1 MKDLFT
7 RSWWLLAL
15 QGIAAIA
22 FGVLAIMWPGIT
34 LLWLVALFA
43 AYALLQGGAAIYAS
57 IRGRHIESKW
67 WLVLLLGIVS
77 VAAGV
82 LAIFYPTITAL
93 TLVLLMGANALVTGV
108 LQIVVAVRLRQQIR
122 REWLLVANGII
133 SIIFGALVM
142 LFPAGGALA
151 MVWLVSFY
159 AVLTGVLLLTLALRA
174 RSWHNVAAPG
184 LVGRPTAAAHHH

>member
-1 MKDLFT
+1 MKDLLT

-15 QGIAAIA
+15 QGVAAIA
-22 FGVLAIMWPGIT
+22 FGVLAIMWPGLT

-43 AYALLQGGAAIYAS
+43 AYALLQGGAAIFAS
-57 IRGRHIESKW
+57 IRGRRSESKW
-67 WLVLLLGIVS
+67 WVVLLLGIVS
-77 VAAGV
+77 VVAGV
-82 LAIFYPTITAL
+82 LAIFYPAITAL
-93 TLVLLMGANALVTGV
+93 MLILLMGANALVTGV
-108 LQIVVAVRLRQQIR
+108 LQLVVAVPLRRQIR

-159 AVLTGVLLLTLALRA
+159 AVLTGVLLLALAFRA
-174 RSWHNVAAPG
+174 RSWRNAPAPG
-184 LVGRPTAAAHHH
+184 LAGRAAAAAHHQ

>member
-15 QGIAAIA
+15 QGVVAIA
-22 FGVLAIMWPGIT
+22 FGVLAIMWPGLT

-43 AYALLQGGAAIYAS
+43 AYALLQGGAAIFAS
-57 IRGRHIESKW
+57 IRGRRVESKW
-67 WLVLLLGIVS
+67 WVVLLLGLVS
-77 VAAGV
+77 VVAGV
-82 LAIFYPTITAL
+82 LAIFYPAITAL
-93 TLVLLMGANALVTGV
+93 MLILLMGANALVNGV
-108 LQIVVAVRLRQQIR
+108 LQLVVAVRLRRQIR
-122 REWLLVANGII
+122 REWLLMASGII

-159 AVLTGVLLLTLALRA
+159 AVLTGVLLLALAFRA
-174 RSWHNVAAPG
+174 RSWRYATAPG
-184 LVGRPTAAAHHH
+184 LAGRAAAAAHHD

>member
-1 MKDLFT
+1 MKDLLT

-15 QGIAAIA
+15 QGVAAIA
-22 FGVLAIMWPGIT
+22 FGVLAIVWPGLT

-43 AYALLQGGAAIYAS
+43 AYALLQGAAAIFAA
-57 IRGRHIESKW
+57 IRGRRIESKW
-67 WLVLLLGIVS
+67 WVMLLLGIVS
-77 VAAGV
+77 VAAAV
-82 LAIFYPTITAL
+82 LAIFYPAITAL

-108 LQIVVAVRLRQQIR
+108 LQLVVAVRLRQQIR

-142 LFPAGGALA
+142 LFPTGGALA

-159 AVLTGVLLLTLALRA
+159 AMLSGVLLLTLAFRA
-174 RSWHNVAAPG
+174 HSWRSAGAPG
-184 LVGRPTAAAHHH
+184 PVSRAAAAAHRQ

>member
-15 QGIAAIA
+15 YGIVAIA
-22 FGVLAIMWPGIT
+22 FGVLAILWPGIT
-34 LLWLVALFA
+34 LLVLVAMFA
-43 AYALLQGGAAIYAS
+43 AYALLQGSAAIFAS
-57 IRGRHIESKW
+57 IRGRRTDSKW

-82 LAIFYPTITAL
+82 LAIFYPAITAL
-93 TLVLLMGANALVTGV
+93 ALVLLMGANALVTGV
-108 LQIVVAVRLRQQIR
+108 LQIVIALRLRQQIR
-122 REWLLVANGII
+122 GEWLLVTGGVV
-133 SIIFGALVM
+133 SIIFGTLVM

-159 AVLTGVLLLTLALRA
+159 AVLTGVLFLTLGIRA
-174 RSWHNVAAPG
+174 RSWRNAPAAG
-184 LVGRPTAAAHHH
+184 MAGRPAAAAHHH

>member
-1 MKDLFT
+1 MGDLLN
-7 RSWWLLAL
+7 RSWRLLAL

-22 FGVLAIMWPGIT
+22 FGVLAIIWPGIT

-43 AYALLQGGAAIYAS
+43 AYALLQGGAAIFAAM
-57 IRGRHIESKW
+57 RGRRTESKW

-77 VAAGV
+77 VAAGAW
-82 LAIFYPTITAL
+82 AIFYPAFTAL
-93 TLVLLMGANALVTGV
+93 TLVLLMGANALVTGI
-108 LQIVVAVRLRQQIR
+108 LQIIVAVRLRQQLR

-151 MVWLVSFY
+151 LVWLVSFY
-159 AVLTGVLLLTLALRA
+159 AVLTGVLLLTLAFRA
-174 RSWHNVAAPG
+174 RGWRDVPATG
-184 LVGRPTAAAHHH
+184 LAGRPAAAAHPR